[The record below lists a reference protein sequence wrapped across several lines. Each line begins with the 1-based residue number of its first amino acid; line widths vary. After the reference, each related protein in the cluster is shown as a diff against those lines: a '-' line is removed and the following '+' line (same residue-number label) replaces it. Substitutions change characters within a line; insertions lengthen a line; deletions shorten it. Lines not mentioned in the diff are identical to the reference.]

1 MKNYIAPL
9 VALLG
14 VALGAGIQHFSTRNL
29 EYERISLEFRMN
41 AYRDFLSGQAE
52 VDRWEKELNK
62 NKPAEAKM
70 KKHYEDKLAE
80 AKIKIRD
87 SMLRIAVFSEKSVAM
102 SVAEWLSPRRA
113 SILCPK
119 RGSPERESFL
129 LDLAMYRA
137 MRDESFKGDENQ
149 IISDQPMALL
159 VHGCNLDIEPE
170 NSTEK

>member
-9 VALLG
+9 AALLG
-14 VALGAGIQHFSTRNL
+14 VALGAGMHHLSARNL
-29 EYERISLEFRMN
+29 EHERMSFEIRMN
-41 AYRDFLSGQAE
+41 AYHDFLTGQAE

-62 NKPAEAKM
+62 INPAEAEV
-70 KKHYEDKLAE
+70 KKYYEDKIAM

-113 SILCPK
+113 SIPCPK
-119 RGSPERESFL
+119 GGSPERESFL

-137 MRDESFKGDENQ
+137 MRNEAFKGDKNQ
-149 IISDQPMALL
+149 IISKQPMALL
-159 VHGCNLDIEPE
+159 VYGCNLDSEP
-170 NSTEK
+170 